1 MRTPVAH
8 AALMLI
14 VTLGAT
20 GVAYGQDED
29 VVPAPRPWDGETAV
43 RVYAQGAL
51 GMFGDVRAR
60 SETMRTG
67 AAVSPSAG
75 VAAGVEI
82 PLAHAFS
89 LGIEASVWSWSATQP
104 GMMSVSDS
112 WLLEA
117 SFVPRFRNPWSLSS
131 GEHFSI
137 GLAIPVGPTLS
148 LLHNGSQTDAT
159 AVLGA
164 RDGTGAGMHVGAL
177 VELQAFVLPHF
188 GFTFDVG
195 YIHHFLW
202 HGSAIAGQR
211 DVQIDFGQGVVRL
224 GVIVAI

>member
-1 MRTPVAH
+1 
-8 AALMLI
+8 MLI
-14 VTLGAT
+14 VTFGAT
-20 GVAYGQDED
+20 GVAYGQDDETQD
-29 VVPAPRPWDGETAV
+29 EEGVPAPLPWDGQTAV
-43 RVYAQGAL
+43 RVYAQGSL
-51 GMFGDVRAR
+51 GLFGDVRAR

-89 LGIEASVWSWSATQP
+89 LGVEANAWNWSASSP
-104 GMMSVSDS
+104 GTMSVSNS

-117 SFVPRFRNPWSLSS
+117 SFVPRFRNPWALPT
-131 GEHFSI
+131 GEHFAI
-137 GLAIPVGPTLS
+137 GLAIPIGPSLS

-164 RDGTGAGMHVGAL
+164 RDGTGEGMHVGAL

-188 GFTFDVG
+188 GFTFDAG

-211 DVQIDFGQGVVRL
+211 DVQIDFGQAVARL